1 MTLLSNDEKVG
12 FFAVEP
18 LPPPIEY
25 HSWEAKYDQVFIR
38 EKIKKSMTK
47 DSYTQ
52 TTRLIAYANE
62 FITTEEEC
70 EPLLISADAVRI
82 RKPVIRREPKPI
94 CKFRCLFSFTFKIRY
109 IFQYQLLFVT
119 YEVIIPSQL
128 NEFYQKF
135 QRKNLRFLNYKL
147 KRKNL

>member
-1 MTLLSNDEKVG
+1 MKDSDEQVVS
-12 FFAVEP
+12 FALEP
-18 LPPPIEY
+18 LPAPVEY
-25 HSWEAKYDQVFIR
+25 HAWQANYNQVFTR
-38 EKIKKSMTK
+38 EKIIKSMTK

-70 EPLLISADAVRI
+70 EPVLISADAVCI
-82 RKPVIRREPKPI
+82 RKPIIRREPKPI

-109 IFQYQLLFVT
+109 IFQYRLLFVT

-128 NEFYQKF
+128 NKFYLKF

-147 KRKNL
+147 KLKQHFR